1 MVLQIYSVGDDC
13 ECCKK
18 LIAWLEQRGI
28 PYQVVDVTQ
37 YQ

>member
-1 MVLQIYSVGDDC
+1 MVLQIYTVGDDC

-18 LIAWLEQRGI
+18 LIEWLEHRGI
-28 PYQVVDVTQ
+28 EYNLVDVTQ